1 VDMSVPPAVP
11 GPRSE
16 YWAPSSCRIRRAA
29 EALAVAASLAE
40 SLRRLESSA
49 VVEHRPDLSL
59 CTAQQLAARSYDER
73 SFGDA
78 PRRRAV
84 VSKGVALGDDD
95 ETRHGWLESEMR

>member
-1 VDMSVPPAVP
+1 M
-11 GPRSE
+11 
-16 YWAPSSCRIRRAA
+16 
-29 EALAVAASLAE
+29 AASLAE

-59 CTAQQLAARSYDER
+59 CTAQQLAARSYAER

-84 VSKGVALGDDD
+84 VSKGV
-95 ETRHGWLESEMR
+95 